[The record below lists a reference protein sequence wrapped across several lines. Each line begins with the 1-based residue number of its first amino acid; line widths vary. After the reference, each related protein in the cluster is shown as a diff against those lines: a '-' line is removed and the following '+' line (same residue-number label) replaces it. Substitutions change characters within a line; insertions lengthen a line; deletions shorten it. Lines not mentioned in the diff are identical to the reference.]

1 MTRLGNQRLAALVQS
16 EIRAMTT
23 ACTRVKGINL
33 AQGVCDT
40 GVPEPVI
47 REAKQAMDVWI
58 NTYTRFDGLVELR
71 VALAHKLAVY
81 NSMTLNPETGITVSA
96 GATGAFQCVC
106 MALLNPG
113 DEVIIFEPYYGYH
126 LSTILAVEAVPRI
139 VSLRG
144 PDWHF
149 SVDDLE
155 HTITDRTKAI
165 VVNTPGNPSGKVFS
179 SQELEEIAELAHRHD
194 LF

>member
-1 MTRLGNQRLAALVQS
+1 
-16 EIRAMTT
+16 
-23 ACTRVKGINL
+23 
-33 AQGVCDT
+33 
-40 GVPEPVI
+40 
-47 REAKQAMDVWI
+47 
-58 NTYTRFDGLVELR
+58 
-71 VALAHKLAVY
+71 
-81 NSMTLNPETGITVSA
+81 
-96 GATGAFQCVC
+96 

-165 VVNTPGNPSGKVFS
+165 VVNTPGNPSGKVFT

-194 LF
+194 LFVITDEIYEYFVYDQRKDVSFGSFPGMGERTITISGYWKTFSITIWRIGHAVALPQWTELIGAMNDLVYVCAPAPLQYGVAAGIRERS